1 MVFAAHVYDAVIY
14 TALQKFNTAAIK
26 VSPRGL
32 GIATMR
38 L

>member
-1 MVFAAHVYDAVIY
+1 MVFAAHVYDAV
-14 TALQKFNTAAIK
+14 TCAALQNFNAAATK

>member
-1 MVFAAHVYDAVIY
+1 VFVAHVYEAV
-14 TALQKFNTAAIK
+14 THAALQNFNAAATK
-26 VSPRGL
+26 VSPPGL